1 MIDQKL
7 DPVTLRQQI
16 IGADARFETPFGER
30 MMVYADYTASGR
42 GLHFIEDYLKQLQ
55 QLYANS
61 HTEDDTSGRVT
72 TQLLHQAERIIK
84 RSVNAGPD
92 GRVIAC
98 GAGATAAIDRMQQLV
113 GVKLPAPSREMVN
126 ALLKGF
132 LGGEHAAAFPAYCYK
147 HQPVV
152 FVGPYEHHSNE
163 ISWRES
169 LATVVEVKMAED
181 GGIDLEHLESLLTES
196 AYQGRLRIGS
206 FSAASNV
213 TGMRSPVH
221 AIARLLHRYDAL
233 ALFDYA
239 ACAPYVAIDMN
250 PDFTEGGENASLD
263 AVFISPHKFLGGP
276 GSSGILVFNKRCYH
290 SELAPSV
297 AGGGT
302 VDYVG
307 PVDHDF
313 IDDIEARESAGTPG
327 ILQTLKAALVFEV
340 KDAVGVELIEA
351 RESAM
356 ALQAFQRW
364 GSNPRIEILGNLDPG
379 RRISIISFNIKGA
392 GGRYLHPRFVTTLL
406 NDLFGIQTRAGCSC
420 AGPYG
425 HKLLGIDEKMAH
437 EYRVVISEGH
447 CGIKPGWCRIGFHYV
462 FDELEVDYLLD
473 AIEFVADHGYLFLAD
488 YQFDHETGAWAHKHW
503 SDEVPRLSLQE
514 ALQTAVLSPDLTPES
529 TRKRHYQNNLKIAE
543 ELTVRLKMQ
552 YKDEEGHLSGEEGHL
567 QFFQLPKGSMPELL

>member
-1 MIDQKL
+1 MFDVKL
-7 DPVTLRQQI
+7 DPEILRQQI
-16 IGADARFETPFGER
+16 IGADVRFETPFGER

-42 GLHFIEDYLKQLQ
+42 SLHFIEDYLKQLQ

-84 RSVNAGPD
+84 RAVNAGPD

-113 GVKLPAPSREMVN
+113 GVKLPASSRMMVKT
-126 ALLKGF
+126 LLEGF
-132 LGGEHAAAFPAYCYK
+132 LGSDRAEAFQDYCREN
-147 HQPVV
+147 QPVV

-181 GGIDLEHLESLLTES
+181 GGIDLEHLESLLTEPT
-196 AYQGRLRIGS
+196 YQGRLRIGS

-213 TGMRSPVH
+213 TGMRSPVD

-250 PDFTEGGENASLD
+250 PDSPGDEEDASLD

-313 IDDIEARESAGTPG
+313 IEDIEARESAGTPG

-340 KDAVGVELIEA
+340 KEAVGVELIEA

-356 ALQAFQRW
+356 ALRAFQRW
-364 GSNPRIEILGNLDPG
+364 GSNPRIEILGNLDPE
-379 RRISIISFNIKGA
+379 RRISIISFNIKGDR
-392 GGRYLHPRFVTTLL
+392 GRYLHPRFVTTLL

-425 HKLLGIDEKMAH
+425 HKLLGIDEAMAH
-437 EYRVVISEGH
+437 EYRAVISEGH

-462 FDELEVDYLLD
+462 FDKLEVDYLLD
-473 AIEFVADHGYLFLAD
+473 AIEFVAEQGYLFLSD

-503 SDEVPRLSLQE
+503 SDKVPQLSVQE
-514 ALQTAVLSPDLTPES
+514 ALQATVLSPDLTSES
-529 TRKRHYQNNLKIAE
+529 TRKAHYQNNLKIAG
-543 ELTVRLKMQ
+543 ELAAQLKEQ
-552 YKDEEGHLSGEEGHL
+552 YKEDEMHLSGEEGHL
-567 QFFQLPKGSMPELL
+567 QFFQLPKGSMPGLS